1 MQFRVTAKG
10 PTFDELIRDTSR
22 DLRSANRKVGRQVGK
37 VGAAAMNK
45 GAPRMF
51 GRALRVKP
59 KVDARPDGCR
69 VEFNPAPRQSGG
81 WAIAESGRRGGYT
94 VKPRHRHALHYAG
107 RFAMVTHPRAVGG
120 RHAWSQAGARL
131 ERVLDRTVAD
141 VYDDALGV

>member
-1 MQFRVTAKG
+1 VEFRVTTKG
-10 PTFDELIRDTSR
+10 PTFDTLIRDTSR
-22 DLRSANRKVGRQVGK
+22 DLRSANRKVGREVGK

-51 GRALRVKP
+51 GRVLRVKP

-81 WAIAESGRRGGYT
+81 WGIAESGRRGGYT
-94 VKPRHRHALHYAG
+94 VAPKRRRALHYDG
-107 RFAMVTHPRAVGG
+107 RFAMVTHPGSVGG
-120 RHAWSQAGARL
+120 RHAWSQAGDRL